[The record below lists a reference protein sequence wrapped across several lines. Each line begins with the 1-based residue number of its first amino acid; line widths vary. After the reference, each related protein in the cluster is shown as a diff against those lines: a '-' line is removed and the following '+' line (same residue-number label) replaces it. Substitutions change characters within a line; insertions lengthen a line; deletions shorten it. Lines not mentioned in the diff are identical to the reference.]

1 MNRDEQIAAKV
12 EAVYRWIEAEIE
24 RAAAHPRPCGQCG
37 RCCDFEAF
45 DHRLY
50 VTSAEL
56 AHFTSRTRLAI
67 PPSAGPRCP
76 WNIDGRCDVHPYR
89 FAGCRI
95 FSCTGDPQVQ
105 ARITEQALQ
114 QLKRTCEQSGLP
126 YRYVNI
132 LRAGA
137 DPREAIR

>member
-1 MNRDEQIAAKV
+1 MNRNEQIARAV
-12 EAVYRWIEAEIE
+12 DAVYRWIEAETE
-24 RAAAHPRPCGQCG
+24 RTAAHHRPCGRCG

-50 VTSAEL
+50 VTTAEL
-56 AHFTSRTRLAI
+56 AHFTTRSGLAI

-76 WNIDGRCDVHPYR
+76 WNVDGRCDVHPYR
-89 FAGCRI
+89 FAGCRV

-114 QLKRTCEQSGLP
+114 RLKHIGGQSGLP

-132 LRAGA
+132 LHAGA
-137 DPREAIR
+137 DPREPLR